1 MIIKSFQSFKKKQ
14 LLAVVTWASCQRDH
28 YIHVFSVFLHLVYFE
43 FQFHYKQEGSYSI
56 GTVGWVDEDCDFV
69 DFTYVSVGLRNKN
82 DKFLPSEYQEY
93 CDRRHC
99 IVLIIY

>member
-1 MIIKSFQSFKKKQ
+1 MYFQF
-14 LLAVVTWASCQRDH
+14 
-28 YIHVFSVFLHLVYFE
+28 FLHLVYFE

-93 CDRRHC
+93 CDRRLLHC
-99 IVLIIY
+99 FDNLLIWLNSAQVRVASDELGQ